1 MCSAA
6 VPDVQLTARWP
17 PHCSATAS
25 SKAVT
30 VGPVVSQ
37 SPRRTAVT
45 ASMSSSEIDWL
56 P

>member
-6 VPDVQLTARWP
+6 VPEVQLTARCP
-17 PHCSATAS
+17 PATAPTAS

-37 SPRRTAVT
+37 SPRRMAMT
-45 ASMSSSEIDWL
+45 ASTSSSEIDWR

>member
-6 VPDVQLTARWP
+6 VPDVQLTARRP
-17 PHCSATAS
+17 PHCSDTAS
-25 SKAVT
+25 SNAVT

-45 ASMSSSEIDWL
+45 ASMSSWVMDWR